1 MFDGTALVTL
11 TGSALLI
18 TAVLITAGAFVA
30 ALVGIPMIRGRQW
43 AAMSSRALVLA
54 VLNALVLLTAAIAVN
69 DKYQFYA
76 DWTDL
81 HNSLFGGAL
90 PSMTV
95 NAGGPAP
102 EAYKPNAR
110 ARGAAFGGSTGH
122 RWKRIGQ
129 PGPVTPYEVTGLRS
143 GLTGQVLVTLPPG
156 YKAPANKTRRYP
168 VLETFPG
175 YPGTP
180 AQWDLDMNLGGEL
193 NTVEQAGQI
202 GPVITVSPQTEFPG
216 GVDTECVNGRPP
228 DPRVET
234 WLTRDVPNWIEH
246 TFRVATGRTSWAT
259 LGLSAGAW
267 CAAMAPML
275 HPGQYAA
282 GIVMGGYFQPDFT
295 DVYRPFGPG
304 SALAR
309 RYDLIALARR
319 DPPPVAL
326 WVETS
331 HDDSLSYPST
341 SQLLAVARAPLSVHA
356 VILLHAGHRFSVWT
370 PLVPKALRWLGG
382 HIAGFRPR

>member
-1 MFDGTALVTL
+1 MTL

-18 TAVLITAGAFVA
+18 TAVLITAASFVA
-30 ALVGIPMIRGRQW
+30 AVVGIPMIQGRQW
-43 AAMSSRALVLA
+43 VAMTSRALVLA

-90 PSMTV
+90 PSITV
-95 NAGGPAP
+95 NAGAPAP
-102 EAYKPNAR
+102 DADEPKALAG
-110 ARGAAFGGSTGH
+110 GASVGGSTGH
-122 RWKRIGQ
+122 RPRHLAQ
-129 PGPVTPYEVTGLRS
+129 PGPLTSYEVTGPRS

-156 YKAPANKTRRYP
+156 YQAPANTTRRYP

-180 AQWDLDMNLGGEL
+180 AQWYLDMNLGGEL
-193 NTVEQAGQI
+193 NSVEQAGQI
-202 GPVITVSPQTEFPG
+202 APVITISPQTEFPG
-216 GVDTECVNGRPP
+216 GIDTECVNGQAR

-234 WLTRDVPNWIEH
+234 WLTRDVPNWLEH
-246 TFRVATGRTSWAT
+246 RFRVATGRTSWAT

-275 HPGQYAA
+275 HPHQYAA
-282 GIVMGGYFQPDFT
+282 GIVMGGYFQPEFT
-295 DVYRPFGPG
+295 DTYRPFGSG
-304 SALAR
+304 STLAR
-309 RYDLIALARR
+309 RYNLIALAHR

-331 HDDSLSYPST
+331 HSDPLSYPST

-356 VILLHAGHRFSVWT
+356 VILLNAGHRFGVWT
-370 PLVPKALRWLGG
+370 PLVPKALRWLGS